1 MSSCIRTS
9 SIALLVSLCAAAGP
23 RMTPREI
30 AKAYG
35 PAVVSIT
42 TDEADGSTG
51 QASGFI
57 VAADGKI
64 VTCHHVIEGVKG
76 ATIRLSDSTTV
87 SDILVL
93 ADDSLRDLAVL
104 KVNRSGLPTVILG
117 NSDSL
122 EPGSYVVAIGNP
134 KGLERT
140 ISDGLV
146 SGTRKVNDSFSK
158 LQISAPISPG
168 SSGGPVFDE
177 FGRVMGVARS
187 MLLSGQNLNFCV
199 PINYVLPML
208 RAPTG
213 KPISLGTVVAP
224 AFKPSDN
231 RGGTRTSEPADE
243 ESESRQPA
251 AFVLGLDGAG
261 GYFNLNSD
269 DLKELGQGRIAQ
281 RGVLGKLGGYGG
293 LCVYQAVA
301 LAAEYSWSWS
311 SAGLWVRGTGS
322 GDSSAFWT
330 ALSDLDFRAYLLGP
344 TMVPFV
350 GVGIT
355 RSLHVS
361 DATGDGFN
369 RGEGDWHLGA
379 GVLFGN
385 AGPGGFGGFG
395 VEATYRPYTLKTQRL
410 NGREIATAYRGGAL
424 SLSMVL
430 NGAVMFP

>member
-1 MSSCIRTS
+1 MG
-9 SIALLVSLCAAAGP
+9 SIALLAGLCAAAGP
-23 RMTPREI
+23 KMTPKEI

-42 TDEADGSTG
+42 TEEADGSTG

-57 VAADGKI
+57 ASADGKI

-76 ATIRLSDSTTV
+76 ATIRLSDSTSFT
-87 SDILVL
+87 DILVL

-104 KVNRSGLPTVILG
+104 KVSAHGLPAVVLG

-187 MLLSGQNLNFCV
+187 LLLSGQNLNFCV

-213 KPISLGTVVAP
+213 KPISLGTVAAP
-224 AFKPSDN
+224 AFRPSGN
-231 RGGTRTSEPADE
+231 RGGTRSSEAPQDDDP
-243 ESESRQPA
+243 ESLQPA
-251 AFVLGLDGAG
+251 AFVLGWDGAG
-261 GYFNLNSD
+261 GYFDLNSA
-269 DLKELGQGRIAQ
+269 DLRAIGVGRIAQ
-281 RGVLGKLGGYGG
+281 RGVLGKTSGYGG
-293 LCVYQAVA
+293 ICLYQTVA
-301 LAAEYSWSWS
+301 LAAAYSWSWS
-311 SAGLWVRGTGS
+311 SAGLWVKGANLD
-322 GDSSAFWT
+322 DSTAFWT
-330 ALSDLDFRAYLLGP
+330 ALTDLDFRAYLLGP
-344 TMVPFV
+344 TIVPYLN
-350 GVGIT
+350 VGIT
-355 RSLHVS
+355 RSLHVT
-361 DATGDGFN
+361 DATGNGFN
-369 RGEGDWHLGA
+369 RGDGDWHVGA
-379 GVLFGN
+379 GVLFGTS
-385 AGPGGFGGFG
+385 GSGGFSGFG
-395 VEATYRPYTLKTQRL
+395 LEATYRPYTMKRL
-410 NGREIATAYRGGAL
+410 RLENRESEVDYRGGAVSLALIL
-424 SLSMVL
+424 SA
-430 NGAVMFP
+430 AVMFP